1 MVNKKSKSKKYLIVV
16 LVILI
21 VAGLGGARMMS
32 MRNSVTYS
40 SETVTTGDVQT
51 YYTFSGSVASE
62 SSQIVLADTVMQI
75 ETIEFEEGDKVES
88 GDVLFT
94 TTAGGEIV
102 AGIDGTIDEIYVD
115 VDDQIISGTSLCQI
129 IDFENL
135 QLEVKIDEYALS
147 CISEGDE
154 TLVYIGAIDKDIE
167 ASVQKIS
174 NTAQS
179 AYGVA
184 YFTAILELEYDED
197 IKVGMTAETKLLNSQ
212 ALDVLLLDMDA
223 VDFDDDDN
231 AFVYVLN
238 EDGEYEETIIETGVT
253 DGNIVEVI
261 SGLEDGQEVYYID
274 SSSTAST
281 PFDMMS
287 QMRG

>member
-1 MVNKKSKSKKYLIVV
+1 MVKKKSKSKKYLIVV
-16 LVILI
+16 LVVLI

-32 MRNSVTYS
+32 MKNATTYLSVT
-40 SETVTTGDVQT
+40 VKTGDVQT

-62 SSQIVLADTVMQI
+62 SSQTVMADTVMQI
-75 ETIEFEEGDKVES
+75 ETIEFDEGDKVES

-94 TTAGGEIV
+94 TTAGGEII

-154 TLVYIGAIDKDIE
+154 TLVYIGAIDKDID
-167 ASVQKIS
+167 ASVQEIS

-179 AYGVA
+179 ANGVA

-197 IKVGMTAETKLLNSQ
+197 IKVGMSAETKLLNSQ
-212 ALDVLLLDMDA
+212 ALDALLLDMDA

-231 AFVYVLN
+231 AFVYLLN
-238 EDGEYEETIIETGVT
+238 DEGEYEETIIETGVT
-253 DGNIVEVI
+253 DGVVVEVI
-261 SGLEDGQEVYYID
+261 SGLDEDQEVYYIEE
-274 SSSTAST
+274 SSSSSS